1 MGCNRQKPELIFE
14 PLDHSHLPV
23 LKSWFSDPDS
33 KRWVEEPS
41 DRLVSYIH
49 SEPQYY
55 AWVAAQESETVGLV
69 LCEIEQEVGSVALV
83 VNPGSRRRGYG
94 RSILD
99 LLKRRPEIAG
109 ASALIA
115 EIDPKNVASLACF
128 RSVGFSE
135 ESEKLTEEG
144 FVRLS
149 CRLGQ
154 ASCKEIFQNGGVGG

>member
-1 MGCNRQKPELIFE
+1 MIQNDQKPELIFE

-23 LKSWFSDPDS
+23 LKNWFSDPDT

-41 DRLVSYIH
+41 DRLVSYID

-69 LCEIEQEVGSVALV
+69 LCEIEKEVGSVYLI
-83 VNPGSRRRGYG
+83 VNPGSRGRGYG
-94 RSILD
+94 RRILH

-109 ASALIA
+109 VSALIA
-115 EIDPKNVASLACF
+115 EIDPKNLASLACF

-135 ESEKLTEEG
+135 ESEILTEEG
-144 FVRLS
+144 IVCLT

-154 ASCKEIFQNGGVGG
+154 ESCKEI

>member
-1 MGCNRQKPELIFE
+1 MGRNRQKPELIFE

-23 LKSWFSDPDS
+23 LKSWFSDSDT

-41 DRLVSYIH
+41 DRLVSYIN

-55 AWVAAQESETVGLV
+55 AWIAAQESETVGLV
-69 LCEIEQEVGSVALV
+69 LCEIEKEVGSVYLV
-83 VNPGSRRRGYG
+83 VNPGSRGRGYG
-94 RSILD
+94 RRILH

-115 EIDPKNVASLACF
+115 EIDPKNVASLTCF
-128 RSVGFSE
+128 RSAGFSE
-135 ESEKLTEEG
+135 ESEIPGEEG
-144 FVRLS
+144 LVCLT

-154 ASCKEIFQNGGVGG
+154 ESCKEI

>member
-1 MGCNRQKPELIFE
+1 MGRNRQKSELIFE
-14 PLDHSHLPV
+14 SLDHSHLPI
-23 LKSWFSDPDS
+23 LKSWFSNPDT

-41 DRLVSYIH
+41 DRLVSYIK

-55 AWVAAQESETVGLV
+55 AWVAVQESETVGLV
-69 LCEIEQEVGSVALV
+69 LCEIEKEVGSVYLV

-94 RSILD
+94 RRILH
-99 LLKRRPEIAG
+99 LLKRRPEIAR

-128 RSVGFSE
+128 RSVGFSG
-135 ESEKLTEEG
+135 ESEIPSEEG
-144 FVRLS
+144 LVRLT

-154 ASCKEIFQNGGVGG
+154 ESCKTI

>member
-1 MGCNRQKPELIFE
+1 MHSKYRQKPEWIFE
-14 PLDHSHLPV
+14 PLNHSHLPV
-23 LKSWFSDPDS
+23 LKSWFSDPDT
-33 KRWVEEPS
+33 KRWAEEPS
-41 DRLVSYIH
+41 DRLVSYIN

-55 AWVAAQESETVGLV
+55 AWIVAQESETVGLV
-69 LCEIEQEVGSVALV
+69 LCEIEKEVGSVYLV

-94 RSILD
+94 RRILH

-115 EIDPKNVASLACF
+115 EIDPKNVASLVCF

-135 ESEKLTEEG
+135 ESEIPSEEG
-144 FVRLS
+144 LVRLT

-154 ASCKEIFQNGGVGG
+154 EYYKTI

>member
-1 MGCNRQKPELIFE
+1 MADKTGKSMGRNRQKPELIFE
-14 PLDHSHLPV
+14 PLDHSHLLV
-23 LKSWFSDPDS
+23 IKNWFSDPDT

-41 DRLVSYIH
+41 DRLVSYIN

-55 AWVAAQESETVGLV
+55 AWVAVQESETVGLV
-69 LCEIEQEVGSVALV
+69 LCEIEKEVGSVYLV

-94 RSILD
+94 RRILH
-99 LLKRRPEIAG
+99 LLKRRPEIAR

-128 RSVGFSE
+128 KSVGFSE
-135 ESEKLTEEG
+135 KSEIPSEEG
-144 FVRLS
+144 LVCLT

-154 ASCKEIFQNGGVGG
+154 ESCKKI